1 MVKLAVAAM
10 LLLSPL
16 AFAESSS
23 QASANGTVV
32 NQNSQVNQSG
42 GSDLSR
48 STFGRDY
55 VSCESGA
62 WGVSLV
68 SNKNN
73 SDYMDNDN
81 IAVMFTISGPTNFN
95 GTISRCEDQQK
106 AVINLTR
113 KDAALVDLRIEIEA
127 IRNEAEMVRN
137 DMLKLK
143 DCYDLHKR
151 GLEVSV
157 DRYSWIGECYD
168 MTYHN
173 PEAFSYR

>member
-1 MVKLAVAAM
+1 MVRALVFVFATIVAITFAIAVN
-10 LLLSPL
+10 
-16 AFAESSS
+16 AESSS
-23 QASANGTVV
+23 QASASGTVV

-68 SNKNN
+68 GNN
-73 SDYMDNDN
+73 NNGRYVNNDN
-81 IAVMFTISGPTNFN
+81 VAVMFTISGPTNFN
-95 GTISRCEDQQK
+95 GTVSKCEDQQK
-106 AVINLTR
+106 AIINLTR
-113 KDAALVDLRIEIEA
+113 QDANLVELRIE
-127 IRNEAEMVRN
+127 AESVRN

-151 GLEVSV
+151 GLQVSI
-157 DRYSWIGECYD
+157 DRFDWIDECYD

-173 PEAFSYR
+173 AEAFSQ

>member
-1 MVKLAVAAM
+1 MVKSAVALM

-23 QASANGTVV
+23 QASASGTVV
-32 NQNSQVNQSG
+32 NQNSQINQSG

-68 SNKNN
+68 GNQNN
-73 SDYMDNDN
+73 GDYTNNDN
-81 IAVMFTISGPTNFN
+81 VAVMFTISGPTNFN

-113 KDAALVDLRIEIEA
+113 KDAVLVDLRIEIEA

-157 DRYSWIGECYD
+157 DRFEWASECYD

-173 PEAFSYR
+173 AEAFSYR